1 MRPIKLAIVLAS
13 GLIAMA
19 IARPAAVHPGVQTRL
34 RVVDSTAD
42 FDRVWRSTADLPDEQ
57 RVAAFEAEFA
67 KILPGFY
74 TADRVKDYM
83 TPEHYYG
90 FVLKGLKSYPEN
102 RAGIQSVSRQFQSLV
117 APARQQFESTFGPMR
132 GYPPMYLVVSFGE
145 FDGGTRDLPEGTRL
159 MFGADVIDK
168 LYGTTPIK
176 PFVQHELFHL
186 LHHRTFP
193 DCDPVWCNLWEE
205 GLATYV
211 ASTLNPGVSDAALGL
226 TFPVSLR
233 PAVEAHRKEAVCAV
247 RARLNSKD
255 PADYGPLFMGGG
267 QPLSPN
273 LPRRFGY
280 YVGLLVVG
288 DIGKTRSLK
297 QLAALK
303 PEKARPLVEQSLS
316 RMASCEPGRA

>member
-1 MRPIKLAIVLAS
+1 MRPVKSAILLAS
-13 GLIAMA
+13 SLMA
-19 IARPAAVHPGVQTRL
+19 VTGARLAAARPSAPTRL
-34 RVVDSTAD
+34 QVVDSTAD
-42 FDRVWRSTADLPDEQ
+42 FDRVWRSTADLPDEE
-57 RVAAFEAEFA
+57 RVAAFEAGFA

-74 TADRVKDYM
+74 AADRVKDYM
-83 TPEHYYG
+83 TPEHYRG

-102 RAGIQSVSRQFQSLV
+102 QAGIQRVSRQFESLV
-117 APARQQFESTFGPMR
+117 APARKQFESTFGPMR
-132 GYPPMYLVVSFGE
+132 GYPPIYLVVSFGE

-168 LYGTTPIK
+168 LYSTTPIK
-176 PFVQHELFHL
+176 PFVEHELFHL

-193 DCDPVWCNLWEE
+193 DCEPVWCNLWEE

-211 ASTLNPGVSDAALGL
+211 ASTLNPGASDTALGL
-226 TFPVSLR
+226 TFPGPLR
-233 PAVEAHRKEAVCAV
+233 PAVEAHRQEAVCAV
-247 RARLNSKD
+247 RSRLSSKE

-267 QPLSPN
+267 EPLSPN

-280 YVGLLVVG
+280 YVGLLVVS

-303 PEKARPLVEQSLS
+303 PEEAHELVEQSLA
-316 RMASCEPGRA
+316 RMASCEPR

>member
-1 MRPIKLAIVLAS
+1 MVVTA
-13 GLIAMA
+13 
-19 IARPAAVHPGVQTRL
+19 ARPAAARPSAQTRL
-34 RVVDSTAD
+34 EVVDSTTD

-57 RVAAFEAEFA
+57 RVTAFEARFA

-74 TADRVKDYM
+74 TAERVKDYM
-83 TPEHYYG
+83 TPEHYRG
-90 FVLKGLKSYPEN
+90 FVLKGLKSYPEKQ
-102 RAGIQSVSRQFQSLV
+102 AGIHRVSRQFQSLV
-117 APARQQFESTFGPMR
+117 APARKQFESVFGPMR
-132 GYPPMYLVVSFGE
+132 GYPPIYLVVSFGE

-159 MFGADVIDK
+159 MFGADVIDQ
-168 LYGTTPIK
+168 LYSTVPIK
-176 PFVQHELFHL
+176 PFVEHELFHL

-211 ASTLNPGVSDAALGL
+211 ASTLNPDASDTALGL
-226 TFPVSLR
+226 TFPGPLR
-233 PAVEAHRKEAVCAV
+233 PAVEAHLQEAVCAV
-247 RARLNSKD
+247 RSRLNSNE

-267 QPLSPN
+267 EPLSPN

-280 YVGLLVVG
+280 YVGLLVVR

-303 PEKARPLVEQSLS
+303 PEDVHGLVEQSLS
-316 RMASCEPGRA
+316 RMASCETVRT

>member
-1 MRPIKLAIVLAS
+1 MRLINVGLLAS
-13 GLIAMA
+13 GLIAMT
-19 IARPAAVHPGVQTRL
+19 IAQPAAARPGVQARL
-34 RVVDSTAD
+34 QLVDLIDD
-42 FDRVWRSTADLPDEQ
+42 FDRVWRSTANLPDEQ
-57 RVAAFEAEFA
+57 RVARFETGFA

-74 TADRVKDYM
+74 VADRVKDYT
-83 TPEHYYG
+83 TPEHYRA

-102 RAGIQSVSRQFQSLV
+102 RAAIKRVSRQFQSLV

-132 GYPPMYLVVSFGE
+132 GYPPIYLVVSFGE

-159 MFGADVIDK
+159 MFGADVIDQ
-168 LYGTTPIK
+168 LYSTTPIK
-176 PFVQHELFHL
+176 PFVEHELFHL

-211 ASTLNPGVSDAALGL
+211 AWALNPDASDTALGL
-226 TFPVSLR
+226 TFPVPLR
-233 PAVEAHRKEAVCAV
+233 PAVEAHRQEAICAV
-247 RARLNSKD
+247 RTRLNSKD
-255 PADYGPLFMGGG
+255 PADYAPLFMGGG
-267 QPLSPN
+267 APLSPN

-280 YVGLLVVG
+280 YVGLMVVS

-303 PEKARPLVEQSLS
+303 PEEARVLVEQSLV
-316 RMASCEPGRA
+316 RLASCEPART